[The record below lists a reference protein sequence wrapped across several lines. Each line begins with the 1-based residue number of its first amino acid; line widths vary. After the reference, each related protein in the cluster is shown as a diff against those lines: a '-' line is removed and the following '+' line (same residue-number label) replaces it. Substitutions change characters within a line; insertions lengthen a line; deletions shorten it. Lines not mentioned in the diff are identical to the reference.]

1 MLHINNELKKYIME
15 NTFTTE
21 QLNVMTELANY
32 INFKG
37 LVIETKKDM
46 DNAFSAYLQSN
57 ATHYYF
63 KSEELEKTQF
73 ANNIKL
79 N

>member
-1 MLHINNELKKYIME
+1 MKAN
-15 NTFTTE
+15 FTTE

-32 INFKG
+32 IKLKG
-37 LVIETKKDM
+37 LVVENKEDM
-46 DNAFSAYLQSN
+46 NNAFSAYLQSN
-57 ATHYYF
+57 ATNYYF
-63 KSEELEKTQF
+63 KSEELEKKQF

>member
-1 MLHINNELKKYIME
+1 MKT
-15 NTFTTE
+15 TFTTE

-32 INFKG
+32 IKLKG

-46 DNAFSAYLQSN
+46 DNAFSSYLQSN
-57 ATHYYF
+57 ATNYYF
-63 KSEELEKTQF
+63 KSEELEKKQF